1 MAEHRADR
9 IGTYLDGSFDVT
21 SGLNAGQGVVLENGS
36 VSAGQIVG
44 ITNQNDTINANIL
57 SNSTILGGTVN
68 VSTFQSSTI
77 SSGTVSA
84 GEISGAFIFG
94 GTVTAGIFNNDV
106 IGGGTVSGY
115 SLMNGSI
122 SGGTVTLTGGL
133 GFVAVSGGNVQCETL
148 DGPITLLGGTISA
161 DDDYP
166 SPSLEIYVSSGA
178 LTINSMEL
186 AAYASATITDGTLT
200 VSGPLSVFSQ
210 LVQGFSAVG
219 RLTVDGSGSAIIEGQ
234 ATIAN
239 GAYILVGSVLPYLP
253 EGYLQ
258 LDSGLSIAGTGLT
271 FLEVMADGDADIGGN
286 TTVDGSQASISV
298 TDSGSELTADAVVL
312 GSGGGLAVTSNA
324 TAELSG
330 DLTVGAGG
338 PGIASLL
345 LTNSGALTVDG
356 NVDIGLS
363 IGDGSASLQSGSTLS
378 VTQMLQ
384 IGGAGLGYLTVA
396 GSGTD
401 VITSG
406 ITVGNSGLFSGGK
419 GTLTVLSGAHISG
432 AVVNG
437 GGYAVASTGG
447 VLESSVINSGG
458 SERIVGQPRGPGA
471 IPGGIASGD
480 TIVSGGTLEL
490 FEQPAG
496 SGQSAGTVSISSVAA
511 SFSKA
516 AAAYSRWTAPQFLP
530 TPYPGLQSSADLQ
543 LATLSI

>member
-1 MAEHRADR
+1 MTAYDWANPSAGGNFSDPSNWVIAENGDPATNPPGPGDTA
-9 IGTYLDGSFDVT
+9 IIDNNAGITVTMGGATVEWLSIGPIGSGTYLDGSFDVT

-68 VSTFQSSTI
+68 VSTFQSSTV
-77 SSGTVSA
+77 SSGTVNA
-84 GEISGAFIFG
+84 DEISSASIFG
-94 GTVTAGIFNNDV
+94 GTVTAGIFDDDV

-210 LVQGFSAVG
+210 LVQGFPAVG

-298 TDSGSELTADAVVL
+298 TRLWQRVDRRRGRAWKRRRIGSHKQCDSRILRRPYGWCRRSGHRLTLAHKFGRLNCRRQRGYWPQYWRRLRVAAIRLDALRYADAADRRCRARL
-312 GSGGGLAVTSNA
+312 FDGRR
-324 TAELSG
+324 
-330 DLTVGAGG
+330 VG
-338 PGIASLL
+338 
-345 LTNSGALTVDG
+345 
-356 NVDIGLS
+356 
-363 IGDGSASLQSGSTLS
+363 
-378 VTQMLQ
+378 
-384 IGGAGLGYLTVA
+384 Y
-396 GSGTD
+396 
-401 VITSG
+401 
-406 ITVGNSGLFSGGK
+406 
-419 GTLTVLSGAHISG
+419 
-432 AVVNG
+432 
-437 GGYAVASTGG
+437 
-447 VLESSVINSGG
+447 
-458 SERIVGQPRGPGA
+458 
-471 IPGGIASGD
+471 
-480 TIVSGGTLEL
+480 
-490 FEQPAG
+490 
-496 SGQSAGTVSISSVAA
+496 
-511 SFSKA
+511 
-516 AAAYSRWTAPQFLP
+516 
-530 TPYPGLQSSADLQ
+530 
-543 LATLSI
+543 